1 MIPNKRSKLNW
12 AWQDHW
18 KEIMDKTLLTHLIK
32 IMPISGIKLLVIWQG
47 KILFCSKVVHLIRD
61 ILILQC
67 IKRRRINI
75 SNKDVMTK
83 IMSEN
88 KCKVYMKRIRK
99 YILWRKQ
106 ILSRV
111 LFRLRWIMTN
121 TNVMQVEWMNF
132 KKAHKS

>member
-1 MIPNKRSKLNW
+1 MIPSKRSKLNW
-12 AWQDHW
+12 EWQDLW

-88 KCKVYMKRIRK
+88 KCKVYMKRTRK
-99 YILWRKQ
+99 YIHWRKL